1 MMKVQLALDRLTKEE
16 CFRIVKEAYENID
29 WIEIGTGVIKEY
41 GMDIIRSMKKEFP
54 ERVLVADMKTCDAGK
69 HEANQAFGAGADI
82 VTVMGFS
89 HNGTIK
95 ETLEAADAHGKRIMI
110 DLLGIQDPARAAEI
124 YKLGARLFCLHIGKD
139 MQKEGQL
146 ADPSLFQ
153 VAEGLEN
160 SEIAI
165 AGGISEETIGALR
178 NSIVDIAIIGSAITG
193 NEEPKASSFAMRK
206 RIEAEI

>member
-1 MMKVQLALDRLTKEE
+1 MKVQLALDRLTKEE
-16 CFRIVKEAYENID
+16 CFRIVKEAYKNID

-41 GMDIIRSMKKEFP
+41 GMDIVRSMKNEFP

-69 HEANQAFGAGADI
+69 HEANQAFRAGADI

-146 ADPSLFQ
+146 ADPSLFR
-153 VAEGLEN
+153 VAGGLEN

-165 AGGISEETIGALR
+165 AGGISEGTVGELK
-178 NSIVDIAIIGSAITG
+178 NSIVDIVIVGSAITG
-193 NEEPKASSFAMRK
+193 SENPGASSLALNRL
-206 RIEAEI
+206 IGADH

>member
-41 GMDIIRSMKKEFP
+41 GMDIVRSMKKEFP
-54 ERVLVADMKTCDAGK
+54 GKVLVADMKTCDAGK

-110 DLLGIQDPARAAEI
+110 DLLGIQDPARAADI

-146 ADPSLFQ
+146 ADPSLFKA
-153 VAEGLEN
+153 AEGLEDAV
-160 SEIAI
+160 IAI
-165 AGGISEETIGALR
+165 AGGISEGTVGALK
-178 NSIVDIAIIGSAITG
+178 NSIVDIVIVGSAITG
-193 NEEPKASSFAMRK
+193 SEKPGESSLTLK
-206 RIEAEI
+206 RLIGANY

>member
-1 MMKVQLALDRLTKEE
+1 MMKVQLALDRLTNEE

-54 ERVLVADMKTCDAGK
+54 EKVLVADMKTCDAGR

-95 ETLEAADAHGKRIMI
+95 ETLEAAEAYGKRIMI
-110 DLLGIQDPARAAEI
+110 DLLGIQDSARAREI
-124 YKLGARLFCLHIGKD
+124 HQLGARLFCLHIGKD

-146 ADPSLFQ
+146 ADPALFQ
-153 VAEGLEN
+153 AAEGLED

-165 AGGISEETIGALR
+165 AGGISEKTIGTLK
-178 NSIVDIAIIGSAITG
+178 NSIVDIAIVGSAITG
-193 NEEPKASSFAMRK
+193 SEKPGASSLSLK
-206 RIEAEI
+206 RLIGADL